1 MENSLETRKIEIEQK
16 TLKNL
21 NTIRKWTM
29 FIAIIGFI
37 LLGLLLII
45 GLIAGTFLSAFKLG
59 DTGLGIPESLGLI
72 VVFVM
77 AVIYF
82 FPVYFLFRFS
92 KHTARAVQ
100 TLNKEELHKAF
111 KSLKSYVV
119 YLGVLII
126 TGFIILCV
134 GIIICRIS
142 NNISE
147 RTWIEFGKS
156 CPDLFLYF
164 CNLIPFYAKR

>member
-1 MENSLETRKIEIEQK
+1 MENSIETRKIEIEQK
-16 TLKNL
+16 TLNNL

-59 DTGLGIPESLGLI
+59 ETDLGIPESLGLV

-92 KHTARAVQ
+92 KHTANAVQ

-126 TGFIILCV
+126 LGLSFYVVALIFAGSAIA
-134 GIIICRIS
+134 
-142 NNISE
+142 
-147 RTWIEFGKS
+147 
-156 CPDLFLYF
+156 FLKG
-164 CNLIPFYAKR
+164 LG

>member
-1 MENSLETRKIEIEQK
+1 MENISEDRKLEIEQK
-16 TLKNL
+16 TLDNL

-59 DTGLGIPESLGLI
+59 ETGLGIPESLGLI
-72 VVFVM
+72 AVFVM

-82 FPVYFLFRFS
+82 FPVFFLFRFS
-92 KHTARAVQ
+92 KRAAKAVQ

-111 KSLKSYVV
+111 KSLKSYFV

-126 TGFIILCV
+126 LGLSFYIIALIFA
-134 GIIICRIS
+134 GSAIA
-142 NNISE
+142 
-147 RTWIEFGKS
+147 
-156 CPDLFLYF
+156 FLKG
-164 CNLIPFYAKR
+164 LG

>member
-1 MENSLETRKIEIEQK
+1 MESSPDSRKIEIEQK
-16 TLKNL
+16 TLDNL

-59 DTGLGIPESLGLI
+59 ETGLGIPESLGLI
-72 VVFVM
+72 VLFVV

-82 FPVYFLFRFS
+82 FPVFFLFRFS
-92 KHTARAVQ
+92 KHTGNAVQ

-111 KSLKSYVV
+111 KNLKSYVV

-126 TGFIILCV
+126 IGLSIYVMALVFAGSAIA
-134 GIIICRIS
+134 
-142 NNISE
+142 
-147 RTWIEFGKS
+147 
-156 CPDLFLYF
+156 FLKG
-164 CNLIPFYAKR
+164 LG

>member
-1 MENSLETRKIEIEQK
+1 MENLPENRKIEIEQK
-16 TLKNL
+16 TLNNL

-45 GLIAGTFLSAFKLG
+45 GLIAGTFLSAFKSG
-59 DTGLGIPESLGLI
+59 ETGLGIPESLGLI

-82 FPVYFLFRFS
+82 FPVFFLFRFS
-92 KHTARAVQ
+92 KQTAKAVQ

-111 KSLKSYVV
+111 KSLKSYVI

-126 TGFIILCV
+126 LGLSFYVVALIFAGSAIA
-134 GIIICRIS
+134 
-142 NNISE
+142 
-147 RTWIEFGKS
+147 
-156 CPDLFLYF
+156 FLKG
-164 CNLIPFYAKR
+164 LG

>member
-1 MENSLETRKIEIEQK
+1 MESSPDSRKIEIEQK
-16 TLKNL
+16 TLDNL

-59 DTGLGIPESLGLI
+59 ETGLGIPESLGLI
-72 VVFVM
+72 VLFVV

-82 FPVYFLFRFS
+82 FPVFFLFRFS
-92 KHTARAVQ
+92 KHTGNAVQ

-111 KSLKSYVV
+111 KNLKSYVV

-126 TGFIILCV
+126 IGLSIYVMAL
-134 GIIICRIS
+134 
-142 NNISE
+142 
-147 RTWIEFGKS
+147 
-156 CPDLFLYF
+156 LFAGSAIAFLKG
-164 CNLIPFYAKR
+164 LG

>member
-1 MENSLETRKIEIEQK
+1 MESPVEPRKMEIEQK
-16 TLKNL
+16 TLDNL

-59 DTGLGIPESLGLI
+59 ETGLGIPESLGLI
-72 VVFVM
+72 AVFAM

-82 FPVYFLFRFS
+82 FPVFFLFRFS
-92 KHTARAVQ
+92 KHTANAVQ

-119 YLGVLII
+119 YLGILII
-126 TGFIILCV
+126 MGLSFYVVAIIFA
-134 GIIICRIS
+134 GSAIA
-142 NNISE
+142 
-147 RTWIEFGKS
+147 
-156 CPDLFLYF
+156 FLKG
-164 CNLIPFYAKR
+164 LG

>member
-1 MENSLETRKIEIEQK
+1 MESSPDSRKIEIEQK
-16 TLKNL
+16 TLDNL

-59 DTGLGIPESLGLI
+59 ETGLGIPESLGLI
-72 VVFVM
+72 VLFVV

-82 FPVYFLFRFS
+82 FPVFFLFRFS
-92 KHTARAVQ
+92 KYTGNAVQ

-126 TGFIILCV
+126 IGLSFYVIALIFA
-134 GIIICRIS
+134 GSAIA
-142 NNISE
+142 
-147 RTWIEFGKS
+147 
-156 CPDLFLYF
+156 FLKG
-164 CNLIPFYAKR
+164 LG